1 MSIEIKVPQL
11 PESVADATLVAW
23 HKKAGESVE
32 RDANLVD
39 LETDKVVL
47 EVPAPAAGRLKE
59 IRIEEGAVVKA
70 GDVIAI
76 LEEGGGA
83 EEAPSSSGEQKASTG
98 KPDAEKPEAAGAE
111 AGGSREAEQAPEEE
125 EVKAKEQD
133 EEKDREP
140 DGDDEEERDDEEQD
154 EQEEAPEAR
163 KPAEAASGQ
172 RAAKTVKTSPA
183 VRRLLDEHDLD
194 ATMVAGS
201 GKDGRISKAD
211 VMAFLKSDGSSDVAP
226 GDRKTPV
233 DGAAPSGYERSE
245 ERVPMTRLRAR
256 IAERLVEA
264 QQTAAML
271 TTFNEVD
278 LTEVISLRSKYKES
292 FEKEHGVKLGFMSFF
307 AKAAVEAL
315 RKFPVVN
322 ASVEDGDVIY
332 HNYYDIG
339 IAVSTERG
347 LMVPVIRDVDRKSFA
362 DFEKELGELA
372 GKAQTGKIGMEELT
386 GGTFSITNGGVF
398 GSMMSTP
405 ILNQPQSAI
414 LGMHAIQQRPMAI
427 NGEVKIRPMM
437 YLALTYDHRLI
448 DGKDSVQFLV
458 TIKQLLEDPSRLLLQ
473 L

>member
-1 MSIEIKVPQL
+1 MTIEIKVPQL

-23 HKKAGESVE
+23 HKKAGDSVE
-32 RDANLVD
+32 RDVNLVD

-47 EVPAPAAGRLKE
+47 EVPAPATGRLKE
-59 IRIEEGAVVKA
+59 IRVEVGATVNA
-70 GDVIAI
+70 GDIIAI
-76 LEEGGGA
+76 LEEGDGD
-83 EEAPSSSGEQKASTG
+83 QASTASAPVDERARSDAT
-98 KPDAEKPEAAGAE
+98 PDAEAAGGRKA
-111 AGGSREAEQAPEEE
+111 QARTG
-125 EVKAKEQD
+125 A
-133 EEKDREP
+133 
-140 DGDDEEERDDEEQD
+140 RDDEGD
-154 EQEEAPEAR
+154 EGDADPEDRHASESAPRRES
-163 KPAEAASGQ
+163 KSL
-172 RAAKTVKTSPA
+172 KTSPA

-194 ATMVAGS
+194 ATMVPGS

-211 VMAFLKSDGSSDVAP
+211 VMAFLKSDDSNDTTP
-226 GDRKTPV
+226 GDTKTP
-233 DGAAPSGYERSE
+233 AAGEQVAAGDERTE
-245 ERVPMTRLRAR
+245 ERVPMSRLRAR

-264 QQTAAML
+264 QRTAAML

-278 LTEVISLRSKYKES
+278 LSEVISLRSRYKEP

-322 ASVEDGDVIY
+322 ASVEGGDVIY

-372 GKAQTGKIGMEELT
+372 GKAQSGKIGMEELT

-427 NGEVKIRPMM
+427 DGDVKIRPMM
-437 YLALTYDHRLI
+437 YLAMTYDHRLI